1 MNSPLS
7 CLSVPLQDCTLT
19 SSQSIPPS
27 LSVPEIGD
35 GVIVLEADG
44 GGDIHSKK
52 RSATDLSDIGGASFG
67 VMLRGIKK

>member
-1 MNSPLS
+1 M
-7 CLSVPLQDCTLT
+7 
-19 SSQSIPPS
+19 PPS

-35 GVIVLEADG
+35 GVIILDDEG
-44 GGDIHSKK
+44 GGDIHSRK